1 MIMKKLR
8 KEAFHFPSCWNGID
22 LGGQACENAFQLPL
36 LACLEDYVDFP
47 TVYEVPNHKLYFQHS
62 ILVQYEN
69 KTFPRNLSHTHR
81 HTHTHT
87 HAHEHKC
94 FRSII

>member
-1 MIMKKLR
+1 M
-8 KEAFHFPSCWNGID
+8 
-22 LGGQACENAFQLPL
+22 
-36 LACLEDYVDFP
+36 ACLEDYVDFP

-87 HAHEHKC
+87 HTHMNINVLGQLLVWQTYLNVYFLLNVFLE
-94 FRSII
+94 ILQ